1 MKEKLRNL
9 LFRNRLTKFI
19 YIKISESKSILQLI
33 FFLILKSD
41 FRKYLYFF
49 LKRKLK
55 MLFGKSNFLIKNVK
69 KHYHRYTKELNPN
82 NKSREF
88 LTTIGDCEIVYINL
102 KHRTDRNME
111 IIDEFNLL
119 NIEGFKRFNAIKNSD
134 GLIGCAS
141 SHVEVLKQFKSSNKK
156 LLMVCED
163 DLKFLTSIS
172 EINELINEFYN
183 NEKLSVLCMSS
194 NHFNS
199 IEISSKLSLTT
210 DTQTTSCYLVKKS
223 YVDELISIFSLSK
236 KMLEAKIP
244 AEYAALD
251 QIWKINQSESFFV
264 IPNKRIAFQRESF
277 SDIERKNVNYMV

>member
-9 LFRNRLTKFI
+9 LFKNLFTKFI
-19 YIKISESKSILQLI
+19 YTKLSDSKSILMLT
-33 FFLILKSD
+33 ILLFSKRV
-41 FRKYLYFF
+41 FRHQLYFF

-55 MLFGKSNFLIKNVK
+55 MLFGKSNFLINNVK
-69 KHYHRYTKELNPN
+69 KQYHRYTKDLNPN
-82 NKSREF
+82 IKSGDF
-88 LTTIGDCEIVYINL
+88 LTTIEDCEIVYINL

-119 NIEGFKRFNAIKNSD
+119 NIGGFKRFNAIRNSD

-183 NEKLSVLCMSS
+183 NERLSVLCLAS

-210 DTQTTSCYLVKKS
+210 DSQTTSCYLVKKS
-223 YVDELISIFSLSK
+223 YIDELISIFSLSK

-244 AEYAALD
+244 SEYGALD
-251 QIWKINQSESFFV
+251 MIWKINQNKSFFV
-264 IPNKRIAFQRESF
+264 VPNKKIAFQRESF
-277 SDIERKNVNYMV
+277 SDIERKNVNYRV